1 MIIDFFL
8 DNPFWIFVA
17 LVIATFVWKMVR
29 HGGFR
34 AAMFGSSIERT
45 VGEVNGEPSSLHS
58 FTVKI
63 HKLSGAS
70 EGKAVGLELVSK
82 SIASY
87 QILPVTLSAQT
98 ARELSELL
106 RTAAGSSHK

>member
-1 MIIDFFL
+1 MNIDFLFE
-8 DNPFWIFVA
+8 NPFWVVLA
-17 LVIATFVWKMVR
+17 LVVGSFVWKMVR

-45 VGEVNGEPSSLHS
+45 LGEVAGERSSLHS
-58 FTVKI
+58 VTVKI
-63 HKLSGAS
+63 HRLSGAS

-87 QILPVTLSAQT
+87 QMVPVTLSAQA

-106 RTAAGSSHK
+106 RTAAENTHR